1 MGKTTISYKLASKLD
16 ASFIGITE
24 LVKTENLVISVDD
37 DRDTLIADTQKV
49 SKRLQQILVN
59 SEDTVVVEGHY
70 VVDVVPKEFV
80 DIVFVLRRD
89 PQELKITLKNRGYS
103 EKKVYEN
110 LAAEILDVCL
120 WDAISVCGTNIIC
133 EVDVSGKTVAAVVE
147 EMVQVLEN
155 SQQCRVGVVDWLA
168 KLDAEGQLD
177 EFLRKIG

>member
-1 MGKTTISYKLASKLD
+1 MD

-24 LVKTENLVISVDD
+24 LVKTENCVISVDD

-70 VVDVVPKEFV
+70 VVDVVPKKFV
-80 DIVFVLRRD
+80 NIVFVLRRD
-89 PQELKITLKNRGYS
+89 PHELKSTLKNRGYS

-120 WDAISVCGTNIIC
+120 WDAISACGTNNIC